1 MIPPENRYLVTF
13 GDGDDKVHQ
22 SEVTA
27 LSMTAA
33 VNGNSDPSDLV
44 KIERIDPE
52 TSMSEKVTI
61 GV

>member
-1 MIPPENRYLVTF
+1 MKSKKAIAGGEGMIPPENRYLVTF

-33 VNGNSDPSDLV
+33 VSGNSDPSDFV
-44 KIERIDPE
+44 
-52 TSMSEKVTI
+52 
-61 GV
+61 